1 MINILVEVKNL
12 INQIN
17 RMDVV
22 KNELLN
28 LKIIL
33 RVFEGREKVEIEN
46 IKKVEKYGV
55 GRQWC

>member
-1 MINILVEVKNL
+1 MTNILVEVKNL

-17 RMDVV
+17 RMDTV

-33 RVFEGREKVEIEN
+33 RVSEGREKVEIEN
-46 IKKVEKYGV
+46 IKKAEKYGA
-55 GRQWC
+55 GR